1 MSIQVNSGANAVNW
15 ETLLGKLGEIQKTTG
30 ADGVEKTSVTFT
42 TTVDGVETP
51 VTIAIPDDL
60 ELPATVDQSAIDSL
74 CAKLAGD
81 NGLDLSEEQIEQ
93 LHESLSAM
101 LQETMGASGSS
112 ASKSVMF
119 DLYKLMALL
128 VEVAQKQRDA
138 AREMRQAENE
148 AVQKSIL
155 DQAAAQRQ
163 AAVTGMIAGAIC
175 CAVQIG
181 FTVAS
186 LYKQGKAFNTQLG
199 TEKTTGLDVARQNVD
214 MIKAANTQASAEAQ
228 LAKVKADV
236 GAKPSLIN
244 GQTINSKVDNGMN
257 NAQMRD
263 ATAKFNAAKD
273 TLQSTTERYIAVKQL
288 GSEPAINEVTADM
301 VAPLEG
307 AEMGPVK
314 TAVGKLDACKA
325 DIKAKLDNIANLSE
339 EDKQFLMEKGGV
351 EFNKL
356 SMADRTRMMNIKMS
370 HMEVDKIDFGRYA
383 ELKAEVKTAFDGAI
397 AKLENQ
403 LAPGGQL
410 KTDLATARENLRAQ
424 TKLNLQS
431 FEDAYD
437 NALKEYNETAKT
449 GTSAEKAAA
458 ETKLQT
464 AADELKLARATANA
478 KLMAHPEI
486 TDAKAHLADV
496 EEARAKYAAAQTNRS
511 NSVDYIKASHEL
523 NQAQAHNSLISAIGG
538 FAQGLVQNWVQ
549 YRQAEVT
556 QQGAIQQQQQEELDQ
571 TKDLFNQAQNLV
583 DSVVQ
588 LMQAVVAA
596 ESQSM
601 RDAIQA

>member
-15 ETLLGKLGEIQKTTG
+15 ETLLGKLGDIQKTTG

-81 NGLDLSEEQIEQ
+81 NGLNLSEEQIEQ
-93 LHESLSAM
+93 LHESLTAM
-101 LQETMGASGSS
+101 LKETMGASGSS

-214 MIKAANTQASAEAQ
+214 MIKAANTQANAESQ
-228 LAKVKADV
+228 LAKVKAEV

-244 GQTINSKVDNGMN
+244 GQTINGRVDNGMN

-263 ATAKFNAAKD
+263 ATAKFNTAKD
-273 TLQSTTERYIAVKQL
+273 ALQSTTERYIAVKQL

-325 DIKAKLDNIANLSE
+325 DIRAKLDNIANLSDA
-339 EDKQFLMEKGGV
+339 DKQFLMEKGGV
-351 EFNKL
+351 EFEKL
-356 SMADRTRMMNIKMS
+356 SIADRARMMNIKMS
-370 HMEVDKIDFGRYA
+370 HMDVDKINFGRYV

-397 AKLENQ
+397 GKLENQ

-431 FEDAYD
+431 FEDSYD

-458 ETKLQT
+458 SAKLQT

-478 KLMAHPEI
+478 KLMSPDL
-486 TDAKAHLADV
+486 TDAKAHLTDV
-496 EEARAKYAAAQTNRS
+496 EEARTKYAAAQTNRS
-511 NSVDYIKASHEL
+511 NSVDYLKASHEL

-556 QQGAIQQQQQEELDQ
+556 KQGAIQQQQQEELDQ

-583 DSVVQ
+583 DSVVK
-588 LMQAVVAA
+588 LMQAVCAA